1 MPGLSVGAADPLVFA
16 LGFALLVHGGC
27 IRKRSALYHA
37 AKRAVNAANCLLQA
51 GFPGSTGEIG
61 CGREIASARGGV
73 TLGRCCDRPT
83 PSSDPR
89 ERRAGRALAPKW
101 RAGGGGGLARGL
113 VGLSTDLLGSAY
125 DLLLLA
131 ALPLLYVASAY
142 LVLDLPLRWMTR
154 REPLSL
160 PGAGEFV
167 AAALIG
173 AVGVRRAVRGTPP
186 IAPVSSGFARTLLC
200 VGWAAAL
207 LLAWADL
214 AS

>member
-1 MPGLSVGAADPLVFA
+1 MLRPSNSVLGSSRAA
-16 LGFALLVHGGC
+16 
-27 IRKRSALYHA
+27 RRT
-37 AKRAVNAANCLLQA
+37 RARTEV
-51 GFPGSTGEIG
+51 
-61 CGREIASARGGV
+61 ARVGGGV
-73 TLGRCCDRPT
+73 
-83 PSSDPR
+83 
-89 ERRAGRALAPKW
+89 
-101 RAGGGGGLARGL
+101 ARGL